1 VYAFASHGLFSGAAN
16 ERIASSKLE
25 EVVVLNTI
33 PLNTALE
40 TNAKIVQVTNYGS
53 KEGGVER

>member
-1 VYAFASHGLFSGAAN
+1 MYAFASHGLFSGAAN

-53 KEGGVER
+53 KE